1 MSTTPEAS
9 YAPGY
14 NTTTHHEFRTAH
26 NSAAYLLPTLEKLCA
41 TTTNPTLLDVGCG
54 SGTITASFAQL
65 FPTLMITAVDL
76 SPEILA
82 RAKAHA
88 ESVGVADRVIFK
100 PANVYD
106 LTDTIGTGAQF
117 DVVHAHQMLVHLSE
131 PVKAMQQLLS
141 VAKPGGWIACRDIC
155 MRTFSFYRDTAI
167 MQSGTRLQIATH
179 DAAGGSSNAGA
190 SLAAWAVQAGASRDK
205 VKLGMGSWMYAGPQE
220 RQVWGGTFRDR
231 IRGGAMRSKA
241 LELGI
246 ASEVEM
252 EEMAREWERWI
263 GDVDGVCGTLHGELL
278 VQK

>member
-1 MSTTPEAS
+1 MAS
-9 YAPGY
+9 PATATYAPGY

-41 TTTNPTLLDVGCG
+41 TTANPTMLDVGCG
-54 SGTITASFAQL
+54 SGTITASFAQH
-65 FPTLMITAVDL
+65 FPTLRITAVDL

-82 RAKAHA
+82 RAKDHA
-88 ESVGVADRVIFK
+88 ETIGVADRITFK

-106 LTDTIGTGAQF
+106 LTATIGTETQF

-131 PVKAMQQLLS
+131 PVKALQQLIS
-141 VAKPGGWIACRDIC
+141 VAKPGGWLACRDIC
-155 MRTFSFYRDTAI
+155 MRTFSFYPDTTI
-167 MQSGTRLQIATH
+167 MHSWTRLQIATH

-205 VKLGMGSWMYAGPQE
+205 VKLGMGSWMYASPQE
-220 RQVWGGTFRDR
+220 REVWGGTFRDR

-246 ASEVEM
+246 ASEAEM

-263 GDVDGVCGTLHGELL
+263 ENVDGCCGSLHGELL